1 MGEQRGIQRSSSRRE
16 ESKIANHLRGCAPH
30 QRSSSRRE
38 ESKIAQ
44 GETLG
49 KRSAEGFPPR
59 RGGVK
64 VFDPPFQGG

>member
-1 MGEQRGIQRSSSRRE
+1 MGEQRGIQRS
-16 ESKIANHLRGCAPH
+16 P
-30 QRSSSRRE
+30 SRRE

-44 GETLG
+44 GETLE

-64 VFDPPFQGG
+64 AQHRHWISQSVVQVFDPPWKGG

>member
-1 MGEQRGIQRSSSRRE
+1 LGEQRGI
-16 ESKIANHLRGCAPH
+16 

>member
-1 MGEQRGIQRSSSRRE
+1 MGEQRGIQRSSSR
-16 ESKIANHLRGCAPH
+16 K
-30 QRSSSRRE
+30 E

-64 VFDPPFQGG
+64 ARHRHWISQFVVQVFDPPLQGG